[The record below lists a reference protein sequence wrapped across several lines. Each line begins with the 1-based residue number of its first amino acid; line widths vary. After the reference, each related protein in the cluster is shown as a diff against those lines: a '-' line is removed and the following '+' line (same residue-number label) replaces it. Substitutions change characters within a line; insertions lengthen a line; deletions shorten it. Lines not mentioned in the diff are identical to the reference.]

1 MLHGASCKLRKL
13 TQGCNNVALIP
24 KPAFPNVPKLPGVPQ
39 LPRSPLS
46 PTSALPVLSLGLA
59 LGALW
64 KSVFAKSGWAI
75 YKSNVPGTQDAK
87 TGDLEEVVIVAKR
100 QPVVEPD
107 SFGEFTYRNEWAVS
121 DFPVQS
127 GEFASYNKVANPFET
142 MVRMYKGGTKEA
154 RKKFLDSIEAIQ
166 GTLDL
171 YDIVTPERTYLGV
184 NVVRYEV
191 SRRGAK
197 GAYFL
202 SEVDLY
208 FREIRQVTA
217 TYTTTAVVT
226 QNAQS
231 ASAAPVANNGVIQ
244 AITNVKN
251 DVVKAVSNVVGKIA
265 P

>member
-1 MLHGASCKLRKL
+1 M
-13 TQGCNNVALIP
+13 ALIP
-24 KPAFPNVPKLPGVPQ
+24 KPPFPNVPKLPGVPQ

-46 PTSALPVLSLGLA
+46 PTVALPVLSLGLA

-75 YKSNVPGTQDAK
+75 YKSNVVGSQDTK
-87 TGDLEEVVIVAKR
+87 TDNTNPNQLDEVVVVAKR
-100 QPVVEPD
+100 KPVVEPD
-107 SFGEFTYRNEWAVS
+107 SFGEFTYRNEWSVS
-121 DFPVQS
+121 DFPVQA

-184 NVVRYEV
+184 NVLRYEV

-208 FREIRQVTA
+208 FREIRQVTS

-226 QNAQS
+226 ENAQS
-231 ASAAPVANNGVIQ
+231 ASAAPVTNSGVVQ
-244 AITNVKN
+244 AITNIKN
-251 DVVKAVSNVVGKIA
+251 DVTTAASNTVGKLT

>member
-1 MLHGASCKLRKL
+1 M
-13 TQGCNNVALIP
+13 ALIP
-24 KPAFPNVPKLPGVPQ
+24 KPSFPNVPKLPGVPQ
-39 LPRSPLS
+39 LSRSPLS
-46 PTSALPVLSLGLA
+46 PASALPVLSLGLA

-75 YKSNVPGTQDAK
+75 YKSNIPGSSNSSAPTSSS
-87 TGDLEEVVIVAKR
+87 DLPEVVVVAKR
-100 QPVVEPD
+100 KAVVTPD
-107 SFGEFTYRNEWAVS
+107 SFGEFNYRNEWATS
-121 DFPVQS
+121 DFPVQA
-127 GEFASYNKVANPFET
+127 GEFASYNKVANPFEV
-142 MVRMYKGGTKEA
+142 MVRMYKGGTKED

-208 FREIRQVTA
+208 FREIRQVSA

-226 QNAQS
+226 QNAQNP
-231 ASAAPVANNGVIQ
+231 SAAPVANNGVVQ

-251 DVVKAVSNVVGKIA
+251 DVTKAVSSVVGKLT